1 MTTKLKTIDIKG
13 TPYVTVN
20 SRLKYFRENYE
31 DYQLISEVLSNEG
44 GKCLIKASIINDK
57 GVVIATG
64 HGFEDEAKGFINKT
78 SHVEN
83 CETSAWG
90 RALGNFGIGIDA
102 EVRSYEEMSNAI
114 EGQKEPKKK
123 VPKQD
128 ACADK
133 ETIKTED
140 IEKILFDDIDSLTDQ
155 STLWIALTAE
165 QQKDKTIKGLF
176 TIRKAQLEGELK
188 NG

>member
-31 DYQLISEVLSNEG
+31 DYQLVSEVLSNEG
-44 GKCLIKASIINDK
+44 GKCLIKASVINDK

-64 HGFEDEAKGFINKT
+64 HGFEDETKGPVNKT

-102 EVRSYEEMSNAI
+102 AVASYEEVANAI
-114 EGQKEPKKK
+114 KQQEEPRKK
-123 VPKQD
+123 VPKD
-128 ACADK
+128 SVCAAEQSISKNDV
-133 ETIKTED
+133 EA
-140 IEKILFDDIDSLTDQ
+140 ILMDCT
-155 STLWIALTAE
+155 TVEEVTGVWWKMTAE
-165 QQKDKTIKGLF
+165 QQKDKDIKFYF
-176 TIRKAQLEGELK
+176 TARKGQI

>member
-31 DYQLISEVLSNEG
+31 NYQLVSEVLSNEG

-123 VPKQD
+123 VPKES
-128 ACADK
+128 ACAETESIKK
-133 ETIKTED
+133 EALEDLIFKDISTLTELS
-140 IEKILFDDIDSLTDQ
+140 E
-155 STLWIALTAE
+155 LWIALTKK
-165 QQKDKTIKGLF
+165 QQGDKDIMAWKN
-176 TIRKAQLEGELK
+176 IRKQQFEDEK

>member
-31 DYQLISEVLSNEG
+31 DYQLVSEVLSNEG
-44 GKCLIKASIINDK
+44 GKCLIKASIINNT

-114 EGQKEPKKK
+114 EQQKTPKVKK
-123 VPKQD
+123 EKES
-128 ACADK
+128 AYADK
-133 ETIKTED
+133 ETIKKEDLEELIFKD
-140 IEKILFDDIDSLTDQ
+140 IETLKELSH
-155 STLWIALTAE
+155 LWIALTKK
-165 QQKDKTIKGLF
+165 QQGDKDIIAWKD
-176 TIRKAQLEGELK
+176 IRKQQFEDEK